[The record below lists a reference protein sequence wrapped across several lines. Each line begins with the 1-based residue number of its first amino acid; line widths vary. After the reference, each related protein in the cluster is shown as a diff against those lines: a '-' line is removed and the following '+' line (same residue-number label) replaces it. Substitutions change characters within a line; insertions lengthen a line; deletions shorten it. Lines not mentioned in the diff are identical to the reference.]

1 MENLKKRATFAS
13 KIGVVAAAA
22 GSAIGLGNIWRFPSQ
37 TADSGGAIFIL
48 VYIGCIL
55 FFGIP
60 LMVSEFLVGRASRAN
75 TAGAYHKL
83 APGTQW
89 KWVGRLGVLTGFVI
103 MGFYMV
109 VCGWTLVYFF
119 QSLSG
124 HLSGVTDFTA
134 NFTALQDNHVKQIGW
149 MIVFTFLTTFFILS
163 GVKKGIERSA
173 KILMPLLFLLLV
185 ILAIRAI
192 TLDGAVE
199 GLNFLFKPDLAHV
212 KPTVF
217 LDAMGQS
224 FFSLSIGMGCMVT
237 YGSYFNDK
245 TPLVKTS
252 VQVSVLDTLVAV
264 LAGMVIFPAAFALTA
279 NHGTIVDS
287 LVAGGPGLLFITLP
301 ELFNQMPG
309 SMIWS
314 ALFFCLLA
322 LAALTSTISLMEVV
336 TVYIHEEYRI
346 PRRSSTLLVAV
357 GVIVL
362 GVISSFSPSFFNF
375 LDVSSAKFMLPIGGF
390 FISLFV
396 GWRLDRQLVY
406 AQLTNEGA
414 LKFGVGFLKTYIF
427 LLRYVAPI
435 AILAIFIYGLAA

>member
-1 MENLKKRATFAS
+1 MSEKRATFAS

-22 GSAIGLGNIWRFPSQ
+22 GSAVGLGNIWRFPSQ
-37 TADSGGAIFIL
+37 TADGGGAIFIM

-75 TAGAYHKL
+75 TAGAYRKL
-83 APGTQW
+83 APATQW

-124 HLSGVTDFTA
+124 HLYGVTDFSA
-134 NFTALQDNHVKQIGW
+134 NFTDLQNNPAKQIVW
-149 MIVFTFLTTFFILS
+149 MIIFTLLTAFFILF

-173 KILMPLLFLLLV
+173 KIMMPLLFLLLLV
-185 ILAIRAI
+185 LAIRAV
-192 TLDGAVE
+192 TLDNAVQ
-199 GLNFLFKPDLAHV
+199 GLDFLFKPDLSHV
-212 KPTVF
+212 KSTVF
-217 LDAMGQS
+217 LDAMGQA
-224 FFSLSIGMGCMVT
+224 FFSLSLGMGCMIT
-237 YGSYFNDK
+237 YGSYFNDN

-252 VQVSVLDTLVAV
+252 VQVSILDTLVAV
-264 LAGMVIFPAAFALTA
+264 LAGVVIFPSAFALTT
-279 NHGTIVDS
+279 NPGTIVDD

-301 ELFNQMPG
+301 ELFNQMAG

-336 TVYIHEEYRI
+336 TVYLHEEYRI
-346 PRRSSTLLVAV
+346 SRRKSTLLATV
-357 GVIVL
+357 GVIIL
-362 GVISSFSPSFFNF
+362 GTFSSFSSSFFNI
-375 LDVSSAKFMLPIGGF
+375 LDVSSAKIMLPVGGL

-396 GWRLDRQLVY
+396 GWYLDQKLVY
-406 AQLTNEGA
+406 VQLTNNGR
-414 LKFGVGFLKTYIF
+414 LNFGTGFLKTYII
-427 LLRYVAPI
+427 LLRYVAPL
-435 AILAIFIYGLAA
+435 AILAIFIYGLAG